1 MFASDSGLLIRTR
14 LTVWK
19 HRPSR
24 LHNWIPSSPGWQ
36 LRSRRWNKWG
46 WEYDRK
52 GKPSHVYNGLSSEIR
67 GCPIPQDWSSM
78 ALDAEQ
84 LPGTPGSILEYLVM
98 KSSDLWRNVH
108 FVRIRTESNFIGLK
122 FVNQIKTLPSANSGS
137 ICVFQKFLSK
147 GRWFLGKT
155 TAEDLITWDHQDSWL
170 LRRDTFSPCSPNVY
184 QMSARVCKICACL
197 AILLLYLYLPVE
209 RYSKT
214 WGPGEPAHLK
224 ELYQEGAHVMRSNI
238 LKTELPPLLT
248 SVFGSE
254 RTTMSELKGVSYG
267 DLGRYYTNK
276 HVYPIEWH
284 ITHPESQ
291 SS

>member
-46 WEYDRK
+46 WGYDRK

-170 LRRDTFSPCSPNVY
+170 LRRDSAPPLSLHAPQMCTRCQLECARSVLAWRFCSFISIFQWKGTRRPGDQVNQPISKNCIRKVP
-184 QMSARVCKICACL
+184 MLWEATSWKL
-197 AILLLYLYLPVE
+197 NSLLSLLPSLV
-209 RYSKT
+209 
-214 WGPGEPAHLK
+214 LK
-224 ELYQEGAHVMRSNI
+224 EQQCQN
-238 LKTELPPLLT
+238 
-248 SVFGSE
+248 
-254 RTTMSELKGVSYG
+254 
-267 DLGRYYTNK
+267 
-276 HVYPIEWH
+276 
-284 ITHPESQ
+284 
-291 SS
+291 